1 MLCIFKLVYYK
12 KTHSRN
18 KKTQGVKF
26 LPVLRFSVSA
36 CFSAFHPKTLVL
48 RCLTRL
54 HWEAK

>member
-1 MLCIFKLVYYK
+1 MLCIFKLVYHK
-12 KTHSRN
+12 KMHFRN

-26 LPVLRFSVSA
+26 LPVLRFSA
-36 CFSAFHPKTLVL
+36 CVQFSAFRPKTPVL